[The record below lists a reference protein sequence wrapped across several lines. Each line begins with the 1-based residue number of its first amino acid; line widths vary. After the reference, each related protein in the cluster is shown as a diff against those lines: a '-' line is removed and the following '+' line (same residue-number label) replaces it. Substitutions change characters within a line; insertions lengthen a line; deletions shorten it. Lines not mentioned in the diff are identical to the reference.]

1 MRVAVKKYRGLTFLH
16 TVAKRTPAS
25 LGGMRAISDS
35 SHPRNE
41 ESWHPY
47 FG

>member
-1 MRVAVKKYRGLTFLH
+1 MRVTVKKYRGLTFLH

-41 ESWHPY
+41 ESWHLY